1 MKRLAMDDDA
11 VVAAVDR
18 VQQTGRPVD
27 ALRVAVELGE
37 PDEEEVAEQTLRRL
51 AGEGRLLHEPV
62 FVEFLSVPG
71 NRSQVDFYRL
81 PSQSS

>member
-18 VQQTGRPVD
+18 VQQP
-27 ALRVAVELGE
+27 AVPLTRCASPSSLGE
-37 PDEEEVAEQTLRRL
+37 SDEEEVAEQTLRRL

-62 FVEFLSVPG
+62 FVEFLSVPSS
-71 NRSQVDFYRL
+71 RSQIDFYRL